1 MSLKNKFFLGV
12 LWTSIDMFLVKG
24 IVFVGTLYL
33 ARLLGPAEFGL
44 LGMISIFIA
53 IGTSLVESG
62 LSESIIRTVNPDK
75 SDFSTIFY
83 FNIFSSLVVYFI
95 IYISAP
101 LIAEFYDQEIL
112 IDLIRVFC
120 IIFLITALSSV
131 QLAILTK
138 KMLFKKITNYTLPAS
153 IVGLTVG
160 LYLGFQNYGVWS
172 LVWMQISTKIVL
184 SFLLWLNSSWKP
196 TLDFS
201 FSKLKYHYNYGYKLL
216 LSTLLNKFF
225 LNIYNI
231 IIGKYY
237 SIQTIGYYERSSS
250 INNFS
255 SDALTGIIKR
265 VTFPLISSI
274 KDDKIRVKKVYKKI
288 LRVTFFISAP
298 IMMGLA
304 AIAKPLFLLVLGMEW
319 LPATIFFQI
328 LCISSTLYPIHSL
341 NLNILKVYGRTDLF
355 LKLEIY
361 KKILMTVCIV
371 VSLPF
376 GVLGLVWSSVI
387 CSMIALLIN
396 TKYSGQLINYQTKSQ
411 LYHMLPIV
419 FITFFTFVIMYR
431 SVLLLDNF
439 SFLFQIII
447 SSVNGLI
454 FYLSLSYMFKIKAFT
469 YLLEL
474 AKQYK
479 K

>member
-83 FNIFSSLVVYFI
+83 FNIFSRLVVYFI